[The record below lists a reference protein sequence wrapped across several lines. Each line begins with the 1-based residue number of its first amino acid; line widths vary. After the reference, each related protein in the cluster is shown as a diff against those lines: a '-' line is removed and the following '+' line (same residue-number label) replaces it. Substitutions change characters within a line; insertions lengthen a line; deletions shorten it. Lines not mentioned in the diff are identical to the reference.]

1 MGDWAWEREPAI
13 DDLQWSSRVA
23 QQVTTTTTTRLL
35 PLLLLLQ
42 EEEEEEEEEGEE
54 KGCGEWR
61 AMRARGSNSHSS
73 NSSEWHKG
81 CWWWPTVCLC
91 LPFVMGMVG
100 I

>member
-23 QQVTTTTTTRLL
+23 QQVTTTTTTTRLL
-35 PLLLLLQ
+35 QLLQ
-42 EEEEEEEEEGEE
+42 EEEEGEE
-54 KGCGEWR
+54 KECGEWR
-61 AMRARGSNSHSS
+61 AMRARGSNSHSSHNS

>member
-23 QQVTTTTTTRLL
+23 QQVTTTTTRLL
-35 PLLLLLQ
+35 PLLQ
-42 EEEEEEEEEGEE
+42 EEEEEEGEE

-61 AMRARGSNSHSS
+61 AMRARA
-73 NSSEWHKG
+73 
-81 CWWWPTVCLC
+81 
-91 LPFVMGMVG
+91 

>member
-35 PLLLLLQ
+35 PLLQ
-42 EEEEEEEEEGEE
+42 EEEEEGEE

-61 AMRARGSNSHSS
+61 AMRARA
-73 NSSEWHKG
+73 
-81 CWWWPTVCLC
+81 
-91 LPFVMGMVG
+91 

>member
-23 QQVTTTTTTRLL
+23 QQVTTTTTTTRLL
-35 PLLLLLQ
+35 PLLPLLQ
-42 EEEEEEEEEGEE
+42 EEEEEGEE

-61 AMRARGSNSHSS
+61 AMRARA
-73 NSSEWHKG
+73 
-81 CWWWPTVCLC
+81 
-91 LPFVMGMVG
+91 